1 MIEMMAEEAKQIED
15 RLRQEF
21 SRLIKAHDPKFA
33 STTMIEACTTMI
45 AMSMVTIDPGSRDI
59 ALAQIT
65 KELDDRTKG
74 FSQSW
79 DAFHAGVK
87 AERRRLKGDDE

>member
-1 MIEMMAEEAKQIED
+1 MIEMIAEESRQIES
-15 RLRQEF
+15 RLRQDF
-21 SRLIKAHDPKFA
+21 SRLIRAHDPKFA

-65 KELDDRTKG
+65 KELDGRTKE
-74 FSQSW
+74 FSKSW
-79 DAFHAGVK
+79 DTFHAGVK
-87 AERRRLKGDDE
+87 AERRRLQGDDE

>member
-15 RLRQEF
+15 RLRQDF
-21 SRLIKAHDPKFA
+21 SRLIRAHDPKFA

-59 ALAQIT
+59 ALAQIM
-65 KELDDRTKG
+65 KELDGRTRE

-79 DAFHAGVK
+79 DTFHAGVK
-87 AERRRLKGDDE
+87 AERRRLQGDDE